1 MKKALTPILAIL
13 AVAAIVVCFVI
24 NGQKNDASSKLSDIT
39 AKLTDAEGLKEAAEA
54 AKAEAEAKL
63 TELEGKV
70 TEAEAKVTE
79 AEAKAA
85 DLATKLTDMEGL
97 KDAAE
102 AAKAEAEAKVT
113 ELEGKVSEAEA
124 KLTELQNKATEAVE
138 AVTEAAA
145 PEAKA
150 EEAPAAE
157 AAPEAEAAPAAEAA
171 PEAKAGE
178 APAAEAAPEAKAEEA
193 PAAEA
198 APEAADN
205 GVMTYEQFTKAALE
219 EPVCVETYV
228 QANQAWWDGKIKLY
242 TQSEDGAYFIYD
254 MACTEEEAAK
264 LTVPGTKIRVK
275 GFKAEWSGEVEIIDA
290 TYEILEADPFIAE
303 PEDVTALLGK
313 DELADRMNKKV
324 AFKGLKVAASK
335 VEGKDEEF
343 PFLYA
348 WDGSG
353 SSEANSDL
361 YFNVEL
367 DGNVYNFCVESY
379 LCASGTDVYKAVE
392 ALKVGD
398 TIDCEGFLYWY
409 NGANP
414 HITNVTVK

>member
-1 MKKALTPILAIL
+1 
-13 AVAAIVVCFVI
+13 
-24 NGQKNDASSKLSDIT
+24 
-39 AKLTDAEGLKEAAEA
+39 
-54 AKAEAEAKL
+54 
-63 TELEGKV
+63 
-70 TEAEAKVTE
+70 
-79 AEAKAA
+79 
-85 DLATKLTDMEGL
+85 
-97 KDAAE
+97 
-102 AAKAEAEAKVT
+102 
-113 ELEGKVSEAEA
+113 
-124 KLTELQNKATEAVE
+124 
-138 AVTEAAA
+138 
-145 PEAKA
+145 
-150 EEAPAAE
+150 
-157 AAPEAEAAPAAEAA
+157 
-171 PEAKAGE
+171 
-178 APAAEAAPEAKAEEA
+178 
-193 PAAEA
+193 
-198 APEAADN
+198 
-205 GVMTYEQFTKAALE
+205 MTYEQFTKAALE

-379 LCASGTDVYKAVE
+379 LCGNDTEVYKAVE
-392 ALKVGD
+392 GLKVGD